1 MILGFAHPALVVDD
15 LERARRFYEQAFGF
29 RVSSEEGWSSAPA
42 IDAAIGSAGS
52 SCRGYMLAG
61 HNCFL
66 ELFEFSRPDPVGPA
80 PVELPPHARGIRHL
94 CFFVDDVEAEH
105 ARVLAL
111 GAQPLGTPQKN
122 AGITAVYLRD
132 PEGNI
137 IELAEFPAE
146 DEDLRRLPGISA
158 LQTEVGHV

>member
-1 MILGFAHPALVVDD
+1 VILGFAHPALVVAD
-15 LERARRFYEQAFGF
+15 LERARCFYEEAFGF
-29 RVSSEEGWSSAPA
+29 QVLSEEGWSDAPA
-42 IDAAIGSAGS
+42 VDAAIGSAAS

-61 HNCFL
+61 HNCYL

-80 PVELPPHARGIRHL
+80 PAELPPHARGLRHL
-94 CFFVDDVEAEH
+94 CFFVDDVDAEY

-111 GAQPLGTPQKN
+111 GAQPLGTVQKE

-137 IELAEFPAE
+137 IELAEIPGEA
-146 DEDLRRLPGISA
+146 EDLRRLPGISA
-158 LQTEVGHV
+158 LQSGLSNV